1 MAVQVSETRD
11 RATEEAYLASQAADP
26 YLAAQDRYRDDPGY
40 GWVAFAGVLLLIIGT
55 LSLILGFA
63 ALGNSHF
70 IATHPRYILGSL
82 HDRGWVGV
90 IIGLLA
96 FAAGFGVFVNNQ
108 LSRWGGVVVLT
119 VAAIAELLMI
129 QSYPFWSLSMFALCI
144 LAMYGLIAHGQ
155 KISSVKP

>member
-1 MAVQVSETRD
+1 
-11 RATEEAYLASQAADP
+11 
-26 YLAAQDRYRDDPGY
+26 
-40 GWVAFAGVLLLIIGT
+40 
-55 LSLILGFA
+55 
-63 ALGNSHF
+63 
-70 IATHPRYILGSL
+70 
-82 HDRGWVGV
+82 VGV